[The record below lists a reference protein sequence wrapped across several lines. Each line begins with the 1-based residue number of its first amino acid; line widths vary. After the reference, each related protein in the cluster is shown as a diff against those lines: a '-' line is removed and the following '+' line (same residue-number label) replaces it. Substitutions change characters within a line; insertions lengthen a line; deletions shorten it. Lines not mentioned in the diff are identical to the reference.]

1 MATSS
6 GAYELRVRRDKTRV
20 KMFYFDSNTIV
31 PLQCA
36 VLVLLGYRMLTG
48 CPLVDCPLGSQ

>member
-1 MATSS
+1 MGTSS
-6 GAYELRVRRDKTRV
+6 GAYELRVRLDKTRV

-36 VLVLLGYRMLTG
+36 AQLF
-48 CPLVDCPLGSQ
+48 